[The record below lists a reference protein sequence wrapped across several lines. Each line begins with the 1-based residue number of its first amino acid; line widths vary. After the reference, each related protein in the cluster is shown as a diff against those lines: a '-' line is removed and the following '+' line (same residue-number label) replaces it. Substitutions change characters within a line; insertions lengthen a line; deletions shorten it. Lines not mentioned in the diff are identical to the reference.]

1 MKSIRCVLALSVAAL
16 CLSATSYA
24 QEQKFADLG
33 DFRLVSGETLRNT
46 RIGYRTF
53 GKINADRSNI
63 VVFPTWA
70 GGTTEQ
76 LKDNVG
82 AGKLISDTDYYV
94 ILIDALANGVS
105 SSPSNS
111 KDQPH
116 MKFPQITV
124 RDMINTQHELVT
136 KTLGISH
143 VKAVMGISM
152 GGMQTFQW
160 MVSYPD
166 FMDKAIPMVGS
177 PHVAPYDVV
186 MWRINIDGIKDSA
199 GWNNGDYK
207 ENPAGLVH
215 FEIGELVLQTP
226 AEYNRTHTR
235 EKVLEAL
242 KKAETV
248 PDAEDANNTI
258 RQSEAMIALDVRR
271 FRWIDGKRRGER
283 ESESLRCG
291 RQTGSHGYSSACA
304 RFCCIAARTS
314 ARTRVR
320 LRPSCDRMRGTEAS
334 RSRSRLPSPING
346 CPHLHSVPASFHVDS
361 EQCPNPQTAP
371 KSPTAQAAARRHRP
385 LLRTKKHSSRSSAP
399 A

>member
-1 MKSIRCVLALSVAAL
+1 MKNIRCSFALLVAVL
-16 CLSATSYA
+16 CLASSSYG

-33 DFRLVSGETLRNT
+33 DFKLVSGEVLRDC

-82 AGKLISDTDYYV
+82 AGKLVNDADYYV
-94 ILIDALANGVS
+94 VLIDALANGVS

-111 KDQPH
+111 KAQPH
-116 MKFPQITV
+116 MKFPKITV
-124 RDMINTQHELVT
+124 RDMVNTQHELLT
-136 KTLGISH
+136 KKLGIQH
-143 VKAVMGISM
+143 VKAVLGISM

-186 MWRINIDGIKDSA
+186 FWRLNIDALEDSA
-199 GWNNGDYK
+199 GWNHGDYTV
-207 ENPAGLVH
+207 NPAGLVH
-215 FEIGELVLQTP
+215 FEIGELILQTP

-235 EKVLEAL
+235 EQALEAL

-258 RQSEAMIALDVRR
+258 RQSEAMIALDVSDV
-271 FRWIDGKRRGER
+271 FG
-283 ESESLRCG
+283 
-291 RQTGSHGYSSACA
+291 GS
-304 RFCCIAARTS
+304 
-314 ARTRVR
+314 
-320 LRPSCDRMRGTEAS
+320 ME
-334 RSRSRLPSPING
+334 
-346 CPHLHSVPASFHVDS
+346 
-361 EQCPNPQTAP
+361 
-371 KSPTAQAAARRHRP
+371 KAAAAVKAKVFVAVSKQDHTVTPQPARDFAKLLHAP
-385 LLRTKKHSSRSSAP
+385 LMELESDCGHLATGCEGAKLATAVGDFLRD
-399 A
+399 

>member
-1 MKSIRCVLALSVAAL
+1 MKNLRYAFALLVAVL
-16 CLSATSYA
+16 CLAATGHA

-33 DFRLVSGETLRNT
+33 DFKLVSGETLRNT

-63 VVFPTWA
+63 IVFPTWA

-82 AGKLISDTDYYV
+82 AGKLISDADYYV

-111 KDQPH
+111 TAQPH
-116 MKFPQITV
+116 MKFPKITV
-124 RDMINTQHELVT
+124 RDMVNTQHELVT

-186 MWRINIDGIKDSA
+186 MWRINIDSIKDSA
-199 GWNNGDYK
+199 GWNHGDYK

-215 FEIGELVLQTP
+215 FEIGELMLQTP

-235 EKVLEAL
+235 EQVLEAL

-258 RQSEAMIALDVRR
+258 RQSEAMMALDVS
-271 FRWIDGKRRGER
+271 DVHG
-283 ESESLRCG
+283 
-291 RQTGSHGYSSACA
+291 GS
-304 RFCCIAARTS
+304 
-314 ARTRVR
+314 
-320 LRPSCDRMRGTEAS
+320 ME
-334 RSRSRLPSPING
+334 
-346 CPHLHSVPASFHVDS
+346 
-361 EQCPNPQTAP
+361 
-371 KSPTAQAAARRHRP
+371 KAAAAVKAKVFVVVSKQDHTVTPQPARDFAA
-385 LLRTKKHSSRSSAP
+385 LLHAP
-399 A
+399 VLELESGCGHLATGCEGPKLAAAVAGFLKN